1 MADTTKRSPS
11 ARAKS
16 SSANSKSGGGK
27 SSSSSR
33 RSGSSAGRST
43 AASNRSRSSR
53 STSGSS
59 GARSRNASS
68 SAGNGVVHD
77 VAETVGATA
86 SKAKGP
92 LVAGGAAA
100 AGLVGGIVLG
110 SRVLTPRKKVLGV
123 PISRKGLDLKPVAKE
138 VQKAGRQLGRLTDEM
153 AQARKQAK
161 KVGDALS

>member
-11 ARAKS
+11 ARSKS
-16 SSANSKSGGGK
+16 STNSKNGGSK
-27 SSSSSR
+27 TSSSK
-33 RSGSSAGRST
+33 RSGSSSGRSS

-53 STSGSS
+53 SSSGSA

-77 VAETVGATA
+77 VAETVGTTA

-138 VQKAGRQLGRLTDEM
+138 VQKAGKQLGRLTDEM